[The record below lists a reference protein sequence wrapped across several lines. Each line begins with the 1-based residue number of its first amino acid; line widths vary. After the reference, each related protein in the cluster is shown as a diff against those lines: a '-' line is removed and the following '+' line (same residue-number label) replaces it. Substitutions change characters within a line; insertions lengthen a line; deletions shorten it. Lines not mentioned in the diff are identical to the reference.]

1 MSKILVDSL
10 PYYGDT
16 CPFQN
21 VCCDYETDECP
32 IFWNKYK
39 VCSEENTGECCF
51 LKELKEDK

>member
-10 PYYGDT
+10 PYYGDA

-32 IFWNKYK
+32 IFWDKYK
-39 VCSEENTGECCF
+39 VCSEENTCECRF
-51 LKELKEDK
+51 LKELKE